1 MSITAEK
8 YLYPYLHGFFSFRLL
23 FPEME
28 NIATACTI
36 LMKEKLP
43 KVMLSIIFLKLSM
56 AVLVHMCLCTCFVFI
71 IYNVF
76 RFCCFGHLA
85 YTTLDN
91 AYSFS
96 INIIVIKVSNYC
108 ELSC

>member
-1 MSITAEK
+1 MSITTKK

-43 KVMLSIIFLKLSM
+43 KVMLSIIFFKVIDGGSH
-56 AVLVHMCLCTCFVFI
+56 VFVH
-71 IYNVF
+71 VF
-76 RFCCFGHLA
+76 RIHNL
-85 YTTLDN
+85 
-91 AYSFS
+91 
-96 INIIVIKVSNYC
+96 
-108 ELSC
+108 